1 MRGDDRRDG
10 ERRGGDR
17 RERRELGPPII
28 RFEDVWKRFGTTSIF
43 EGLNLT
49 IHQGETLTIIGGS
62 GTGKSVLLKCLL
74 RLLIPDKGRITAFGE
89 EVTGRDERE
98 MLPIRARIGMLF
110 QGAALFDSLDVFENI
125 AYPLRQHGW
134 KDEDRIE
141 ARVQETL
148 EMVNLPGIA
157 RKWPAALSGGMKKR
171 VGLARAISIEPEVIL
186 YDEPTTGLDP
196 SNVKNIDELIL
207 DLQATL
213 KVTSIVVTHDMASAF
228 RVSDRIAMLYGR
240 RIEWVGFKDEVEH
253 ASSQVVQDFIQGT
266 LEE

>member
-1 MRGDDRRDG
+1 
-10 ERRGGDR
+10 
-17 RERRELGPPII
+17 
-28 RFEDVWKRFGTTSIF
+28 
-43 EGLNLT
+43 
-49 IHQGETLTIIGGS
+49 
-62 GTGKSVLLKCLL
+62 
-74 RLLIPDKGRITAFGE
+74 
-89 EVTGRDERE
+89 
-98 MLPIRARIGMLF
+98 
-110 QGAALFDSLDVFENI
+110 
-125 AYPLRQHGW
+125 
-134 KDEDRIE
+134 
-141 ARVQETL
+141 
-148 EMVNLPGIA
+148 
-157 RKWPAALSGGMKKR
+157 MKKR